1 MTDLIVET
9 GFDENSVPKYTF
21 LSHKKHANSSYNN
34 GFVFETCLPNRFEP
48 LFWRFR
54 AWYSEIDSFRAGRT
68 IFSYVAPKTGCPDTQ
83 NKNSVTPCHF
93 YTKIIIILHEKSG
106 VEQNDHFTKLSL
118 WVNLNLGA
126 FGAQNDHFSRLS
138 FYREGT
144 VLWQGKCARSETNR
158 IFRYIAVKFWKLMNF
173 R

>member
-1 MTDLIVET
+1 MTKT
-9 GFDENSVPKYTF
+9 RCQST
-21 LSHKKHANSSYNN
+21 LSWVTKNTQIRATNN

-144 VLWQGKCARSETNR
+144 VQGIPDEMGSHFNIKSYFIE
-158 IFRYIAVKFWKLMNF
+158 IQLYF
-173 R
+173 

>member
-1 MTDLIVET
+1 MQ
-9 GFDENSVPKYTF
+9 
-21 LSHKKHANSSYNN
+21 KHVQIRAQNN
-34 GFVFETCLPNRFEP
+34 GSVSKSVSQTVLR
-48 LFWRFR
+48 L
-54 AWYSEIDSFRAGRT
+54 SFDGFAPGIVRLT
-68 IFSYVAPKTGCPDTQ
+68 HLEQVEQFFSYVAPKTGCPDTQ

-106 VEQNDHFTKLSL
+106 VERNDHFTKLSL

-144 VLWQGKCARSETNR
+144 VL
-158 IFRYIAVKFWKLMNF
+158 
-173 R
+173 